1 MSHSKN
7 VTSGHSLAIL
17 AIDAVICLHS
27 LACSSVNP
35 SQASSEIMPNMTK
48 LSPAKVKAASNSS
61 VLLMKFVLAATF
73 ADSIARRSFPVGGAA
88 LTTCKLLR
96 EEDDRF

>member
-1 MSHSKN
+1 MYEGAQPCARCSWARLLLGRH
-7 VTSGHSLAIL
+7 VLRRAL
-17 AIDAVICLHS
+17 LEEVPDPPLRVIRD
-27 LACSSVNP
+27 VDVY
-35 SQASSEIMPNMTK
+35 
-48 LSPAKVKAASNSS
+48 SPAKVKAASNSS

>member
-1 MSHSKN
+1 
-7 VTSGHSLAIL
+7 
-17 AIDAVICLHS
+17 
-27 LACSSVNP
+27 
-35 SQASSEIMPNMTK
+35 MTK

>member
-1 MSHSKN
+1 
-7 VTSGHSLAIL
+7 
-17 AIDAVICLHS
+17 
-27 LACSSVNP
+27 
-35 SQASSEIMPNMTK
+35 MTK

-96 EEDDRF
+96 EEDDRFWEEETRFFFVIAIEDDDD